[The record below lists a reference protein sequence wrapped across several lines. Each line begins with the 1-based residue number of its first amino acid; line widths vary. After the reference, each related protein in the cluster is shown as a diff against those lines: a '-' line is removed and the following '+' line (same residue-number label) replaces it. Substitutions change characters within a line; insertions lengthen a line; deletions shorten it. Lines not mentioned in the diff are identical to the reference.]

1 MVDFLN
7 PADWVFVWLQT
18 ALFVLLAPLFS
29 GWIKWLK
36 CHLQNRR
43 PPSLLQPYRDLL
55 RLVRKDVILAENA
68 SVLFRGAP
76 YIICGCTV
84 LTASVV
90 PLLILNQ
97 PINAMADV
105 IVLVGLFGLA
115 RFFLAL
121 AGMDV
126 GTAFGGMG
134 SSREMT
140 ISALAEPAML
150 MVVFTLAMVASSTN
164 LSTLIEHNLNQAM
177 VLRPSMLFALI
188 ALVMVAVAENARI
201 PIDNPATHLELTMIH
216 EAMILEYS
224 GRHLALMML
233 ASQLKLAIYAVLIV
247 DLFFPWGIALHASAA
262 NLGLALAA
270 AAVKLPLLGLL
281 LALGETA
288 VAKMRLFRVP
298 TFLAMSFSLAM
309 IGMLSFVILESAK

>member
-18 ALFVLLAPLFS
+18 ALFVLLAPLFA

-55 RLVRKDVILAENA
+55 RLVRKDVVLADNA

-76 YIICGCTV
+76 YIISGCTV
-84 LTASVV
+84 LAASVV

-105 IVLVGLFGLA
+105 IVLVGLFALA

-140 ISALAEPAML
+140 VSALAEPAML
-150 MVVFTLAMVASSTN
+150 MVVFTLSMVASSTN
-164 LSTLIEHNLNQAM
+164 LSSLIGHGLNQPM

-188 ALVMVAVAENARI
+188 ALVMVGVAENARI
-201 PIDNPATHLELTMIH
+201 PVDNPATHLELTMIH

-224 GRHLALMML
+224 GRHLALMEL
-233 ASQLKLAIYAVLIV
+233 AAQLKLIIYAVLII
-247 DLFFPWGIALHASAA
+247 DLFFPWGIAQNATAA
-262 NLGLALAA
+262 NLGVALAA
-270 AAVKLPLLGLL
+270 VALKLPLLGLL

-288 VAKMRLFRVP
+288 VAKMRLFKVP
-298 TFLAMSFSLAM
+298 TFLAMGFSLAM

>member
-7 PADWVFVWLQT
+7 PADWLFVWLQT
-18 ALFVLLAPLFS
+18 ALFVVLAPLFT

-55 RLVRKDVILAENA
+55 RLTSKTVLLADNA
-68 SVLFRGAP
+68 SPLFRGAP
-76 YIICGCTV
+76 YIVCGCIV
-84 LTASVV
+84 LAASVV

-97 PINAMADV
+97 PINAMADA
-105 IVLVGLFGLA
+105 IVLVGLFALA
-115 RFFLAL
+115 RFFMAL
-121 AGMDV
+121 AGLDV
-126 GTAFGGMG
+126 GTTFGGMG

-150 MVVFTLAMVASSTN
+150 MVVFTLSMVASSTN
-164 LSTLIEHNLNQAM
+164 LSTLIEYNLNQEL

-188 ALVMVAVAENARI
+188 ALVMVGIAENARI

-224 GRHLALMML
+224 GRHLALMEL
-233 ASQLKLAIYAVLIV
+233 ASQLKLFVYSVLII
-247 DLFFPWGIALHASAA
+247 DLFFPWGIATGASP
-262 NLGLALAA
+262 GSLAIALVSLAI
-270 AAVKLPLLGLL
+270 KLPILGVL
-281 LALGETA
+281 LAVGETA

-309 IGMLSFVILESAK
+309 IGMLSFIILESAK

>member
-7 PADWVFVWLQT
+7 PADWLFVWLQT
-18 ALFVLLAPLFS
+18 ALFVLLAPLFT

-36 CHLQNRR
+36 SQLQNRR
-43 PPSLLQPYRDLL
+43 PPSLLQPYRDLW
-55 RLVRKDVILAENA
+55 RLVSKTVLLADNA
-68 SVLFRGAP
+68 SPLFRGAP
-76 YIICGCTV
+76 YIVCGCIV
-84 LTASVV
+84 LAASVV
-90 PLLILNQ
+90 PMLILNQ
-97 PINAMADV
+97 PINAMADA
-105 IVLVGLFGLA
+105 IVLVGLFALA
-115 RFFLAL
+115 RFFMAL

-164 LSTLIEHNLNQAM
+164 LSTLIEYNLNQQL

-224 GRHLALMML
+224 GRHLALMEL
-233 ASQLKLAIYAVLIV
+233 ASQLKLIIYSVLII
-247 DLFFPWGIALHASAA
+247 DLFFPWGIATSASAA
-262 NLGLALAA
+262 NLGISLAA
-270 AAVKLPLLGLL
+270 LCIKLPVLGLL
-281 LALGETA
+281 LAIGETA
-288 VAKMRLFRVP
+288 VSKMRLFRVP

-309 IGMLSFVILESAK
+309 IGMLSFIILESAK

>member
-1 MVDFLN
+1 MADFLN
-7 PADWVFVWLQT
+7 PADWLFVWLQT
-18 ALFVLLAPLFS
+18 VLFVLLAPLFS

-36 CHLQNRR
+36 CQLQNRR
-43 PPSLLQPYRDLL
+43 PPSLLQPYRDLF
-55 RLVRKDVILAENA
+55 RLVSKTVVLADNA
-68 SVLFRGAP
+68 SPLFRGAP
-76 YIICGCTV
+76 YIVCGCIV
-84 LTASVV
+84 LAASVV

-97 PINAMADV
+97 PINAMADA
-105 IVLVGLFGLA
+105 IVLVGLFALA
-115 RFFLAL
+115 RFFMAL

-164 LSTLIEHNLNQAM
+164 LSTLIEYNLNQEM

-188 ALVMVAVAENARI
+188 ALVMVGMAENARI

-224 GRHLALMML
+224 GRHLALMEL
-233 ASQLKLAIYAVLIV
+233 AAQLKLMIYSVLII
-247 DLFFPWGIALHASAA
+247 DLFFPWGIATSASFA
-262 NLGLALAA
+262 NLGVALLALGI
-270 AAVKLPLLGLL
+270 KLPVVGLL
-281 LALGETA
+281 LAIGETA

-309 IGMLSFVILESAK
+309 IGMLSFIILESAK

>member
-7 PADWVFVWLQT
+7 PANWLFVWLQT

-55 RLVRKDVILAENA
+55 RLVSKDVVLADNA
-68 SVLFRGAP
+68 SILFRGAP
-76 YIICGCTV
+76 YIICGCIV
-84 LTASVV
+84 LAASVV
-90 PLLILNQ
+90 PLLILHQ

-105 IVLVGLFGLA
+105 IVLVGLFALT

-140 ISALAEPAML
+140 VSALAEPAML
-150 MVVFTLAMVASSTN
+150 MVVFTLSMVASSTN
-164 LSTLIEHNLNQAM
+164 LSILIDYNLHNEII
-177 VLRPSMLFALI
+177 LRPSMLFALI
-188 ALVMVAVAENARI
+188 ALIMVGLAENARI

-216 EAMILEYS
+216 EAMLLEYS
-224 GRHLALMML
+224 GRHLALMEL
-233 ASQLKLAIYAVLIV
+233 ASQLKLFIYAVLII
-247 DLFFPWGIALHASAA
+247 DLFFPWGIAESASIS
-262 NLGLALAA
+262 NLGVSLVALAI
-270 AAVKLPLLGLL
+270 KLPLLGLL
-281 LALGETA
+281 LAIGETA
-288 VAKMRLFRVP
+288 VSKMRLFRVP

-309 IGMLSFVILESAK
+309 IGMLSFVILESTK